1 MKLRKVSF
9 LFANVSLGR
18 FQPSMRDDEAG
29 QVLEQERTRN
39 QMIEQII
46 NRFRGQ
52 DELGGV
58 LQALVDW

>member
-1 MKLRKVSF
+1 
-9 LFANVSLGR
+9 
-18 FQPSMRDDEAG
+18 MRDDEAG
-29 QVLEQERTRN
+29 QVLEQERARN